1 MFYRK
6 RIAELE
12 RRVDALEQKVES
24 NIIAISLQNEE
35 IDILLKL
42 FRKIEANQ
50 QRSNFKSKN
59 GKEKTNATK

>member
-35 IDILLKL
+35 IDILLKR